1 MLARSSICGCR
12 HAATT
17 TASTCRREE
26 GGECEC
32 TMPCQILG
40 MLEVNVNEPSHGVPT
55 AVAAL
60 ITPPHPPTPT
70 SSPRPSSHML
80 ASPTRQIYRK
90 QADRTARGLSPS
102 PDVHL
107 PQVFFV
113 GGLPNQPVRVALH
126 RQRQAG
132 LGAHAQQRARQPACV
147 WAVCVCDCTQR
158 VLERV

>member
-1 MLARSSICGCR
+1 MH
-12 HAATT
+12 HAMPNLGDA
-17 TASTCRREE
+17 
-26 GGECEC
+26 GGECERANSRC
-32 TMPCQILG
+32 
-40 MLEVNVNEPSHGVPT
+40 SHSCCCPH
-55 AVAAL
+55 
-60 ITPPHPPTPT
+60 HPPPPPSPT

-80 ASPTRQIYRK
+80 ASATTQIYRK

-107 PQVFFV
+107 PQVFLV

-158 VLERV
+158 VLERL